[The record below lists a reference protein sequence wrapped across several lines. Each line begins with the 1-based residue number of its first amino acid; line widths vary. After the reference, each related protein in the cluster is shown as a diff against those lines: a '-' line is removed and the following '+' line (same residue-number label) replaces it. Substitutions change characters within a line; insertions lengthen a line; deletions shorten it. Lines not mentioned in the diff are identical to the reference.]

1 MLLLL
6 FFKKT
11 MFSNAFKILCS
22 LPWIQGLVPEDGKP
36 PLPPKSF
43 STPTRTKAFIGPC
56 VLIGIVQLPSHV
68 WLFVITYLA
77 SKQASQ
83 SFTILQFPQAHVLW
97 VGDAISHSHPF
108 IPSPSAHILSQH
120 QVLFQWAGSSCQMAC
135 VGASSSA
142 SVLLLTIALLLPKQN
157 SCFHSPNN
165 IKHWYSLVEQGSSPL
180 GNPSTAA
187 LPFSYH
193 PLHLA

>member
-1 MLLLL
+1 
-6 FFKKT
+6 
-11 MFSNAFKILCS
+11 MFGI
-22 LPWIQGLVPEDGKP
+22 
-36 PLPPKSF
+36 
-43 STPTRTKAFIGPC
+43 KAVF
-56 VLIGIVQLPSHV
+56 HY
-68 WLFVITYLA
+68 FA
-77 SKQASQ
+77 E
-83 SFTILQFPQAHVLW
+83 FPQAHVLW

-180 GNPSTAA
+180 GNPITAT

-193 PLHLA
+193 PLHLAYNCFPTASPAWNGLLTPNCQLSRTCSFLLP